1 MEWRDEAIVLAAR
14 PHGEGAAVV
23 QLLTREH
30 GRHAGLMH
38 GGNSRGK
45 RGVVEPGNRV
55 DAVWRA
61 RLTEHLGRYTIEA
74 TRHYAADF
82 MDDPARLAALSAA
95 CAVTETVIPE
105 REPHPGLFE
114 ATGALL
120 NALAA
125 GEDDIWPAVYIQW
138 ELGLLRELGFG
149 LDLNSCAATGEL
161 ENLIY
166 VSPRTGRAV
175 SRAAGEPYKERMLSL
190 PGFLRPDGRGGGAEA
205 ADFADG
211 LKLTGFFLAR
221 HAFDPLDRP
230 LPAARERLEVLIGR
244 TAKSGDI
251 DGDSGADTHSVGC

>member
-1 MEWRDEAIVLAAR
+1 MEWRDEGIVLAAR

-23 QLLTREH
+23 QLLTRDH

-38 GGNSRGK
+38 GGASRSK
-45 RGVVEPGNRV
+45 RGVVETGNRV

-61 RLTEHLGRYTIEA
+61 RLTQHLGRYTIEPM
-74 TRHYAADF
+74 RHTASQF

-95 CAVTETVIPE
+95 CAVVEAVIPE
-105 REPHPGLFE
+105 REPHPGLYA

-120 NALAA
+120 DALSDC
-125 GEDDIWPAVYIQW
+125 ERDIWPAVYIQW
-138 ELGLLRELGFG
+138 ELGLLQELGFG
-149 LDLNSCAATGEL
+149 LDLASCAATGET

-175 SRAAGEPYKERMLSL
+175 SRAAGHPYRERMLTL
-190 PGFLRPDGRGGGAEA
+190 PSFLRSDGRGSGADD
-205 ADFADG
+205 ADFAAG

-221 HAFDPLDRP
+221 HAFDPLDRG

-244 TAKSGDI
+244 STANSDEPAT
-251 DGDSGADTHSVGC
+251 DC

>member
-38 GGNSRGK
+38 GGNSRSK
-45 RGVVEPGNRV
+45 RGVIEPGNRV

-61 RLTEHLGRYTIEA
+61 RLPEHLGRYTIEA
-74 TRHYAADF
+74 TRHYSADF

-125 GEDDIWPAVYIQW
+125 GEDDIWPAVYIHW

-149 LDLNSCAATGEL
+149 LDLTSCAATGEV

-175 SRAAGEPYKERMLSL
+175 SRAAGDPYKERMLAL

-211 LKLTGFFLAR
+211 LRLTGHFLAR

-230 LPAARERLEVLIGR
+230 LPAARERLETLIGR
-244 TAKSGDI
+244 AAKPGDE
-251 DGDSGADTHSVGC
+251 GEDTHSSDC